1 MSFIREIL
9 DDSEQKI
16 LTLSQL
22 KKILLREKVKVP
34 DWFVK
39 KDMTGRVK
47 LIKDKKKLHRAM
59 VLIQFA
65 DKRQKSFK
73 ECQYHVFEALRD
85 TR

>member
-9 DDSEQKI
+9 DDPDRKI

-22 KKILLREKVKVP
+22 KKVLLREKVKLP
-34 DWFVK
+34 EWFVK

-47 LIKDKKKLHRAM
+47 LIKDKKKLDRAM

-65 DKRQKSFK
+65 DKR
-73 ECQYHVFEALRD
+73 
-85 TR
+85 